1 MRQILNISL
10 PMEMIKSIK
19 EEVKEGQFSSVS
31 EFIRH
36 LIRLYN
42 TDKLARELKRD
53 SELYRQGKL
62 KTYELDNFDD
72 LDKL

>member
-1 MRQILNISL
+1 
-10 PMEMIKSIK
+10 MEMIKSIK

-42 TDKLARELKRD
+42 TEKLARETKRD
-53 SELYRQGKL
+53 RDLFKKGKL
-62 KTYELDNFDD
+62 KAIEVQSFKDVF
-72 LDKL
+72 